1 MEAEQNGRIDVQG
14 DVKLTGK
21 DGIRAGNSGMVSID
35 NNVDIQAKETGI
47 LTEGGAS
54 MVTVGGGTI
63 SVEKDDAAVRYAA
76 HAHGGTININ
86 SNEKTRK

>member
-1 MEAEQNGRIDVQG
+1 MQG

-21 DGIRAGNSGMVSID
+21 EGIKAGNSGMVSID

-54 MVTVGGGTI
+54 TVTVGGGTI
-63 SVEKDDAAVRYAA
+63 SVEKNDDDVRYAA

-86 SNEKTRK
+86 SNEKTRR